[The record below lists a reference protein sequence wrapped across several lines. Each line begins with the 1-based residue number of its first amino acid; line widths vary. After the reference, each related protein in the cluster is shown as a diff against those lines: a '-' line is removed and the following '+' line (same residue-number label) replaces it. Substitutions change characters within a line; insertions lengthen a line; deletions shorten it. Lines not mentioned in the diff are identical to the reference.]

1 MKESESSTM
10 LATAGDTVKLW
21 NTQNYSLYQEIP
33 SVNGR
38 VIGLT
43 WNQDGQCLAGLG
55 ETGDEIILSA
65 INAKSAAMIGVVRGM
80 DSPSCI
86 KFASRSPHYLG
97 IGSKDGSVAIWN
109 VKSQAQ
115 KKVFAVTDTC
125 ITKISFSHNDSH
137 IAAASKKG
145 AIFLLSVVNNS
156 SAGPFKVFDNKAITD
171 LAYSRAKK
179 FLLGCCSDEGSVSL
193 FDSHANKVIHS
204 FKGAHSSPAASVSFS
219 PVNELLMIS
228 VGYDKKFACYN
239 VQTKQPLMTHR
250 SSAPLTSAAF
260 LSGGQQVA
268 LGTMTG
274 QVFIHDLR
282 TLRTPLATVPAHTKA
297 VTSIIVQ
304 PATRSASES
313 SAGGVKKNSKL
324 KNNIEGQTSHK
335 TSKSCSDQ
343 PSGGSQADPS
353 VKKKTALAPAT
364 SVDPSHDVLSPD
376 VFSPIRSTEN
386 PVKMNIEQVKKF
398 TSLER
403 HGSRDSLGMDDVL
416 SPVRP
421 ITHAPETAVSPH
433 TLVVASHNVDDDI
446 FSPVRGASSNTGLP
460 KISAGMFESYKGH
473 DCEDDLLS
481 PIRYRSN
488 FRQQSGSTGSASP
501 NIPQITTSDALFDE
515 LPIPQ
520 NENSKDKENV
530 QPSDAGKPNNNSN
543 AYNKGTPVRATHLEE
558 ASPASVLSLHNQVND
573 VKAKNTSSAKKPNNI
588 ITSETKTM
596 QNVTTT
602 EVSKTPELMN
612 PLNRHSHTK
621 KTESPA
627 DLPSQAAKLY
637 TEDATTPSRYQY
649 TRSSPPHKR
658 AFLRPVHTSDLFSP
672 ADGTVDQI
680 QVSGTPKQEL
690 SADVPK
696 PGSDGT
702 HVLQVDLIRNC
713 MAEVLEE
720 YQDDINR
727 RLMHLQ
733 CVVMK
738 QFLKQQEIMEQLHRQ
753 YSLNED
759 LLQENERL
767 RQEVKHLKA
776 NY

>member
-1 MKESESSTM
+1 M

-543 AYNKGTPVRATHLEE
+543 TYNKGTPVRATHLEE

-573 VKAKNTSSAKKPNNI
+573 IKAKNTSSAKKPNNI

-658 AFLRPVHTSDLFSP
+658 VFLRPVHTSDLFSP